1 MVKTTPDTSF
11 PYATARI
18 VRVLSL
24 LDALSGAGIT
34 PSPSRAMHELAYL
47 ANVLAPVF
55 DLSPL
60 DAVLLKRKSGP
71 YYPELQ
77 QAIDRLVGQGLVEV
91 LNPHYELDEVEQR
104 YRMVASYRLCRSVV
118 THALER
124 YRVLFES
131 EAQFIDELAAA
142 YSALSDQEQGRTA
155 LGDARYA
162 DASVDENN
170 VIDFGQWVSI
180 DKNFSRNAAMAF
192 APGQNLRPAER
203 LYLYL
208 DHLQQRVAHGG

>member
-1 MVKTTPDTSF
+1 MTTNTSF
-11 PYATARI
+11 PYATARV
-18 VRVLSL
+18 VRVMSL
-24 LDALSGAGIT
+24 LDALTAAGIT
-34 PSPSRAMHELAYL
+34 PSSSRALHELAYL

-77 QAIDRLVGQGLVEV
+77 QTIDRLVGQGLVEV
-91 LNPHYELDEVEQR
+91 ENPHYERDEVEQR
-104 YRMVASYRLCRSVV
+104 YRMVASYRLCRAVV
-118 THALER
+118 EPALKR

-131 EAQFIDELAAA
+131 EAHFIDELAAA
-142 YSALSDQEQGRTA
+142 YSALLDIEQGNTA
-155 LGDARYA
+155 LNDARYA
-162 DASVDENN
+162 DASVDVNN

-192 APGQNLRPAER
+192 APSRNLLPAER
-203 LYLYL
+203 LYLYI
-208 DHLQQRVAHGG
+208 DHLQQRATYG